1 MKGNEYLIDI
11 HSHIVFNV
19 DDGARNLEESLKL
32 IDMAMGQGIKKIIA
46 TPHTM
51 PNLKPEEIIEKI
63 NIIRSKIHERDMDC
77 EIYTGQEIFYSCS
90 AIEKIKKGEYLTLA
104 NSKYILVEFE
114 PAVSFSYLKRAT
126 RDIIF
131 AGYIPIFAHVE
142 RYICLRKSDRFT
154 EIMAMG
160 ALFQMNYGSIKGGI
174 FDIDAYWCKRQIKNG
189 YISFMATD
197 MHRIGS
203 REPDIANALRWL
215 SKGVE
220 KHFREIT
227 YDNAN
232 NIILNK

>member
-1 MKGNEYLIDI
+1 M
-11 HSHIVFNV
+11 
-19 DDGARNLEESLKL
+19 
-32 IDMAMGQGIKKIIA
+32 
-46 TPHTM
+46 
-51 PNLKPEEIIEKI
+51 
-63 NIIRSKIHERDMDC
+63 
-77 EIYTGQEIFYSCS
+77 
-90 AIEKIKKGEYLTLA
+90 
-104 NSKYILVEFE
+104 EFE

-142 RYICLRKSDRFT
+142 RYICLRKSDRFE

-160 ALFQMNYGSIKGGI
+160 ALFQMNYSSIKGGI

>member
-32 IDMAMGQGIKKIIA
+32 IDMARGQGIKKIIA

-90 AIEKIKKGEYLTLA
+90 AIEKVKKGEYLTLA

-142 RYICLRKSDRFT
+142 RYSCLQKDDRLD
-154 EIMAMG
+154 EIRDMG
-160 ALFQMNYGSIKGGI
+160 ALFQMNYTSLNGGV
-174 FDIDAYWCKRQIKNG
+174 FNKNTAWCKAKIKEG

-197 MHRIGS
+197 MHRIGG